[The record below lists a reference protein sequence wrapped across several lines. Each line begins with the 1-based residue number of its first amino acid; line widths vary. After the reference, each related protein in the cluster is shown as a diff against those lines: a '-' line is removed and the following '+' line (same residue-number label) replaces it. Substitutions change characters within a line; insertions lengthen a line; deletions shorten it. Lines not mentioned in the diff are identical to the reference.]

1 MVTVTKPDRS
11 YRFEPLSKFVAT
23 SGVKCYSLIEMSDK
37 RHLQR
42 VGSRGELASAGL
54 KATTS
59 FPVIPRVSH
68 DHLRAL
74 HGSHGVL
81 RIKLE
86 KNPHTAQ
93 PAATG
98 QVDATAG
105 RLSAQ
110 LGKQPQA
117 RRQGR

>member
-54 KATTS
+54 KATS